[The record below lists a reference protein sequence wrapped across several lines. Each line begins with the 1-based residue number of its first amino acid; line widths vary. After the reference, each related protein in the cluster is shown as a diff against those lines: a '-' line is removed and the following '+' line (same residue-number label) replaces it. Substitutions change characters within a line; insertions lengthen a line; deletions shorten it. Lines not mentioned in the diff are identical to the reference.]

1 MKCLSFS
8 TIIFKSSCYS
18 DLIMKQEENYMEKE
32 ITGLTTEEV
41 RQRRKEMD
49 GSEFATQITKSRSQ
63 IIKGNLFT
71 LFNFLNFRIALLLF
85 LAGAYSNM
93 LFIAIIILNI
103 VIGTAQELKAKKLVD
118 ELSILNRPSVNV
130 IRNGKQSTVGM
141 EGLVRDDITVLTSRN
156 QICSDSVVVEGSLE
170 VNESLLTG
178 ESDAVVKEK
187 GSKLYSGSSVISG
200 KAYAKVIHIGNENY
214 AARLADE
221 VKKRNRSSRNFLDP

>member
-1 MKCLSFS
+1 
-8 TIIFKSSCYS
+8 
-18 DLIMKQEENYMEKE
+18 MEKE

-49 GSEFATQITKSRSQ
+49 GSEFATQITRSRSQ

-141 EGLVRDDITVLTSRN
+141 EGLVRDDITVLTSGN